1 MLIICKDIE
10 IKNRRIMRWLYK
22 KASEAIGEEEMESL
36 KNDLV
41 SPVKTAAKEAVADI
55 LKTYD
60 EDEER

>member
-1 MLIICKDIE
+1 M
-10 IKNRRIMRWLYK
+10 KNRRIMRWLYK
-22 KASEAIGEEEMESL
+22 KATEAIGEEEMESL

-60 EDEER
+60 EDEEQ